1 MKRTNRQMQAAA
13 TKQKIFSHAI
23 TLFAANPY
31 EKISVNDICISA
43 GVSIGAFYHHFKN
56 KESILSEGYRLFDE
70 SLEQKW
76 NEQRPVVGRQ
86 GIDFIVH
93 EQMYSMQEMGAAAA
107 AQYFKNQL
115 TAQEKYI
122 LNKDR
127 FFYRAVIDCL
137 REEIKNGRLNADAHT
152 IADDILS
159 LCRGTIYDWC
169 LHSGQYDLI
178 AQGKRVLKMVL
189 AYYSYSDSQKYN

>member
-31 EKISVNDICISA
+31 EKISVSDICTSA
-43 GVSIGAFYHHFKN
+43 GVSIGAFYHHFQN

-76 NEQRPVVGRQ
+76 NKQQPIVGRQ
-86 GIDFIVH
+86 GIDFLIH

-127 FFYRAVIDCL
+127 FFYRALIDCVQ
-137 REEIKNGRLNADAHT
+137 EEIKNGCLHGEAHSM
-152 IADDILS
+152 ADDILS

-178 AQGKRVLKMVL
+178 AQGKRVLEMIL
-189 AYYSYSDSQKYN
+189 AYYSRSL